1 MFTALLIGG
10 AFMLLSQKIPSLL
23 ERWLHG
29 QLSAYGVESFHIG
42 EPYWGLSGAG
52 TTALTLSGQYDDWRF
67 TVAVDN
73 LVASYHWRTLLDGE
87 IHGIGADTL
96 SIQLE
101 QQPSDKAVEEP
112 FTLAQLLDTLEALHL
127 PVAKVAV
134 AGLDLDATLADVHLA
149 VQGTAIGLANENGE
163 LTGTF
168 QVVTAMEDGP
178 ALPPLRLIA
187 KAGEF
192 RWLPDFD
199 VRLDDDGRALQGT
212 LALKTVASPPA
223 DLALAFSARLQHT
236 DLAALAAPDAAV
248 GTADTAIGADATAS
262 GHLTLARD
270 LPLAE
275 LAPLALPIDATVAG
289 RLHSARF
296 ADLGLAAAQLSFD
309 LALTSSPGG
318 VEIHLN
324 APLLLEGALEEA
336 FWQALTTP
344 FDLAD
349 GAPLALRI
357 AEGTAFVLR
366 TDQEEQPAVDG
377 SAAAIALSIGGE
389 DGLSVQGLLDELK
402 VRGAAIAA
410 TLHGGATVPWAGHHL
425 PALTFTTK
433 LAVNEESVAFS
444 GGLAV
449 EEWQVS
455 GEYRGTYAGSAL
467 NAGADI
473 RFGDLATPGAQL
485 SKYGIYDGELA
496 LAAGEGSLSVQLTQ
510 TAGATSGPLLSRYH
524 FKAHDLTGMAEGV
537 AFTEAG
543 VDALLSNDGSH
554 WSSPEPLRL
563 HAGEVR
569 AGVVMSGLE
578 ISGQLKKSASFA
590 PSHWRLDKLAA
601 DLFGG
606 RVELA
611 APADIDL
618 PFSGNS
624 LDIVLSNLRLDEI
637 LRLYEKQGVSGTGVL
652 NGKIPLV
659 LEEEGVR
666 INNGKL
672 ANSGDGR
679 IVFTSAKAEALQAT
693 NQQLAMALRL
703 LEDFNYRTLS
713 ISAQFEPSGDML
725 LGVQLWGSNPAEFDG
740 RQVNFNI
747 NLEEN
752 LYDLFKVLQ
761 LTDEVTKKLEQR
773 LEQQGYR

>member
-1 MFTALLIGG
+1 VALLIGG
-10 AFMLLSQKIPSLL
+10 AFILLSQKVPSLM

-52 TTALTLSGQYDDWRF
+52 TTTLSLSGQYDDWRF
-67 TVAVDN
+67 TITADN
-73 LVASYHWRTLLDGE
+73 LAASYHWRTLLDGE
-87 IHGIGADTL
+87 IHRIGADTL
-96 SIQLE
+96 SIHLE
-101 QQPSDKAVEEP
+101 QQPSDREAEKPP
-112 FTLAQLLDTLEALHL
+112 FTLAQLLDTLDTLYL
-127 PVAKVAV
+127 PVANVTISAL
-134 AGLDLDATLADVHLA
+134 ALDVTMADMQLA

-163 LTGTF
+163 MTGTF
-168 QVVTAMEDGP
+168 QVTTNLEDGP
-178 ALPPLRLIA
+178 ALPPLRLVA
-187 KAGEF
+187 SAGEL
-192 RWLPDFD
+192 RWIPDVD
-199 VRLDDDGRALQGT
+199 IHLAGDDRRALQGT
-212 LALKTVASPPA
+212 LALKTVPPSPA
-223 DLALAFSARLQHT
+223 DLSLVFSGRLQHP
-236 DLAALAAPDAAV
+236 DLAALTAPDVAA
-248 GTADTAIGADATAS
+248 GTADTAIAVDATAS

-270 LPLAE
+270 LPVAE
-275 LAPLALPIDATVAG
+275 LAPLALTLDATVAG
-289 RLHSARF
+289 RLHSARLPD
-296 ADLGLAAAQLSFD
+296 AGLTTAQLSFD
-309 LALTSSPGG
+309 LALSNSPGG

-324 APLLLEGALEEA
+324 EPLLLEGALEET
-336 FWQALTTP
+336 FWQALMAP

-349 GAPLALRI
+349 GAPVALSV
-357 AEGTAFVLR
+357 AQGTTLVLR
-366 TDQEEQPAVDG
+366 SDQNEQPALDG
-377 SAAAIALSIGGE
+377 SAAAIAVNIGGE
-389 DGLSVQGLLDELK
+389 GGISVQSVLDELTL
-402 VRGAAIAA
+402 RGAAIAA
-410 TLHGGATVPWAGHHL
+410 TLHGAATVPWAGHHL

-433 LAVNEESVAFS
+433 LALNDEDIAFS
-444 GGLAV
+444 GGLAM
-449 EEWQVS
+449 EAWQVS
-455 GEYRGTYAGSAL
+455 GDYRGTHADNAL
-467 NAGADI
+467 NAAADI
-473 RFGDLATPGAQL
+473 HFGNLSTPGAQL
-485 SKYGIYDGELA
+485 SKYGIYDGEIA
-496 LAAGEGSLSVQLTQ
+496 IAAGEGSLRLQLTQ
-510 TAGATSGPLLSRYH
+510 TPGATAGPQRSRYH

-543 VDALLSNDGSH
+543 VDAILTYDGSH
-554 WSSPEPLRL
+554 WSSPEPLRVY
-563 HAGEVR
+563 AGEVR
-569 AGVVMSGLE
+569 AGVIMSGLE
-578 ISGQLKKSASFA
+578 ISAQLNKSASFA
-590 PSHWRLDKLAA
+590 HSHWRLDQLGA

-606 RVELA
+606 RVELVS
-611 APADIDL
+611 PADIDL

-624 LDIVLSNLRLDEI
+624 LDIELSNLRLDDI

-652 NGKIPLV
+652 NGEIPLV

-672 ANSGDGR
+672 TNRGDGR
-679 IVFTSAKAEALQAT
+679 IVFTSARAEALQAT